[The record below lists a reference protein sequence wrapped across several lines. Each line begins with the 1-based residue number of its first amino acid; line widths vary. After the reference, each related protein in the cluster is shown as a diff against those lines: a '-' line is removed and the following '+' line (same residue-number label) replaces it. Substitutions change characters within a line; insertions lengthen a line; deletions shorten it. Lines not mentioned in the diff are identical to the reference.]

1 MFQFSEIFL
10 RTVLTKWLPKKPVD
24 NLLDKNW
31 SIASKSQ
38 IACVHRF

>member
-31 SIASKSQ
+31 SFASRSRN
-38 IACVHRF
+38 ACTRCV